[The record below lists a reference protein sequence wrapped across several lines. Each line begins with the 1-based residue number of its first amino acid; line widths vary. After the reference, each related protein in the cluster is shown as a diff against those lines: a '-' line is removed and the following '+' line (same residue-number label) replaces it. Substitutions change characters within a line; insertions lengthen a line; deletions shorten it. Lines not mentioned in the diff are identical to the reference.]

1 MNIKELKKEARK
13 NLKRN
18 FLRTILVTFI
28 AGIIINGG
36 YNYSTYIYDN
46 TNIMNKGYTYIKTN
60 YEALKN
66 VISNF
71 TNDGYEARG
80 VIAPLV
86 NNITENRSITVGFI
100 NTVNNLIFG
109 NNLSN
114 QTTIILVFMAS
125 VFIYVF
131 IQNVFKVGKNRYFLE
146 QRRYK
151 NTKIEKILFPY
162 QISRAWH
169 IAYVSFY
176 KSLYQ
181 VLWIPTIV
189 GGIIKHY
196 EYKMIPYILAENPN
210 VSKEEAFKLSKE
222 LSNGYKLEM
231 VKLDLSLIGWYVL
244 QIMTFGISSVF
255 YFNSYKECIYSEL
268 YMSLR
273 KNKYNEYKNI
283 FNDQYLDI
291 DEFENKS
298 YPMDK
303 YSIKVNKKYNI
314 DYMRK
319 YKITTYILLFF
330 TFSFA
335 GWIWEVLLGIFET
348 GVFVNRGALH
358 GPWLPIYGTGCVITL
373 IALKPLRKH
382 PVLFFIGAMLLCGT
396 IEYGTAWFL
405 ETFKNLRWWSYDG
418 YFLNLQGRIC
428 LEGLLVFGLA
438 STANTY
444 FLAPFMDNIY
454 SKIPHKLSIILC
466 IILVTIYGIDFI
478 YSQDH
483 PNTGYGVS
491 GELQVIDD

>member
-1 MNIKELKKEARK
+1 MDFKKIKKEARK

-71 TNDGYEARG
+71 TNDGYDARG

-86 NNITENRSITVGFI
+86 NNITENRSITVGAI
-100 NTVNNLIFG
+100 NTVNNLVFK
-109 NNLSN
+109 NNLN
-114 QTTIILVFMAS
+114 NTTIIILAFMLS
-125 VFIYVF
+125 LFFYVF
-131 IQNVFKVGKNRYFLE
+131 IQNVFKVGRNRYFLE
-146 QRRYK
+146 QRRY

-181 VLWIPTIV
+181 LLWIPTII

-196 EYKMIPYILAENPN
+196 EYKMIPYILATNPN
-210 VSKEEAFKLSKE
+210 VTREEAFNLSKE
-222 LSNGYKLEM
+222 LSNEYKMDM

-255 YFNSYKECIYSEL
+255 YFNAYKESIYAEL
-268 YMSLR
+268 YMYLR
-273 KNKYNEYKNI
+273 KTKYDSLTNKDLL
-283 FNDQYLDI
+283 NDPYLDI
-291 DEFENKS
+291 DEYQNKT

-303 YSIKVNKKYNI
+303 FIIKSKKYNI
-314 DYMRK
+314 NYMRK

-335 GWIWEVLLGIFET
+335 GWVWEVLLGIFES
-348 GVFVNRGALH
+348 GIFVNRGALH
-358 GPWLPIYGTGCVITL
+358 GPWLPIYGTGCLVTL
-373 IALKPLRKH
+373 ILLKPLRKH
-382 PVLFFIGAMLLCGT
+382 PVLFFIGAMILCGT

-466 IILVTIYGIDFI
+466 IILLTIYGVDFI
-478 YSQDH
+478 YSQNH

-491 GELQVIDD
+491 GELQVIDS

>member
-1 MNIKELKKEARK
+1 MNFKNIKKDARK

-18 FLRTILVTFI
+18 FLRTLLVTFI

-46 TNIMNKGYTYIKTN
+46 TNILNKGYTFIQTN
-60 YEALKN
+60 YEAVKN
-66 VISNF
+66 IFVTI
-71 TNDGYEARG
+71 TNDGKEARG
-80 VIAPLV
+80 VLAPLV
-86 NNITENRSITVGFI
+86 NNITENRSITVGAI
-100 NTVNNLIFG
+100 NTIDNLIFKQ
-109 NNLSN
+109 NLN
-114 QTTIILVFMAS
+114 DKTIIVLAFMLS
-125 VFIYVF
+125 VFFYVF
-131 IQNVFKVGKNRYFLE
+131 VQNVFKVGKNRYFIE
-146 QRRYK
+146 QRRY
-151 NTKIEKILFPY
+151 NTKMDKILFPY
-162 QISRAWH
+162 HVSRALH

-181 VLWIPTIV
+181 LLWIPTII

-210 VSKEEAFKLSKE
+210 VSKEEAFSLSKE
-222 LSNGYKLEM
+222 LSDGSKM
-231 VKLDLSLIGWYVL
+231 DMFKLDLSLIGWYIL

-255 YFNSYKECIYSEL
+255 FFNSYKESIYAEL
-268 YMSLR
+268 YMNLR
-273 KNKYNEYKNI
+273 KTKYDKLTYKELL
-283 FNDQYLDI
+283 NDKYLDI
-291 DEFENKS
+291 DEYQNKA

-303 YSIKVNKKYNI
+303 YNIKSNKKFNY
-314 DYMRK
+314 DYMKK
-319 YKITTYILLFF
+319 YSITTYILLFF

-335 GWIWEVLLGIFET
+335 GWIWEVLLGIIQT
-348 GVFVNRGALH
+348 GVFANRGALH

-382 PVLFFIGAMLLCGT
+382 PVLFFVGAMILCGT

-405 ETFKNLRWWSYDG
+405 ETFKDMRWWSYDG

-466 IILVTIYGIDFI
+466 IILVAIYGGDFI
-478 YSQDH
+478 YSQSH

-491 GELQVIDD
+491 GEVRTE

>member
-314 DYMRK
+314 DYMIR
-319 YKITTYILLFF
+319 
-330 TFSFA
+330 
-335 GWIWEVLLGIFET
+335 
-348 GVFVNRGALH
+348 
-358 GPWLPIYGTGCVITL
+358 
-373 IALKPLRKH
+373 
-382 PVLFFIGAMLLCGT
+382 
-396 IEYGTAWFL
+396 
-405 ETFKNLRWWSYDG
+405 
-418 YFLNLQGRIC
+418 
-428 LEGLLVFGLA
+428 
-438 STANTY
+438 
-444 FLAPFMDNIY
+444 NI
-454 SKIPHKLSIILC
+454 
-466 IILVTIYGIDFI
+466 
-478 YSQDH
+478 
-483 PNTGYGVS
+483 
-491 GELQVIDD
+491 